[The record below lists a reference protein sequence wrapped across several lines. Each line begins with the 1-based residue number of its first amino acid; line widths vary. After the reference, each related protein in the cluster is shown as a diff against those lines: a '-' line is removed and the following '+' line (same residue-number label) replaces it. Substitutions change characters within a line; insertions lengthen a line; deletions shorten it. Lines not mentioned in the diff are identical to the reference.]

1 MNTTNSFQMVA
12 KTMAELEDVLAEE
25 LIELGA
31 QNVET
36 GTRMVSFTGDNALL
50 YKANLHC
57 RTALRI
63 LKPIHT
69 FVANNADEVYEEIKK
84 MDWEQYL
91 SLDKTFSIDAVVFS
105 HIFRHSKFV
114 SYRVKDGIADFF
126 SEKYGKRPSVSITNP
141 DLVFNI
147 HIAHN
152 KCTLSLDSSG
162 ESLHKRGYRIA
173 ETDAPLNEVLAAGMI
188 LKSGWRGECNFIDP
202 MCGSGTLLI
211 EAAMI
216 ALNIPPGI
224 HREGFAFEKWPD
236 FDSDLF
242 SDIYNDDSGAKTFNH
257 KVIGSDIS
265 GQAISIAEKNVK
277 NAGLKNEITLEVK
290 PFQKYVEAPQPAGVL
305 MVNPPYGERIRIDDI
320 EALYNMIGERL
331 KHVFTGYQ
339 AFVLSNKKENFD
351 AVGLKPAQRF
361 FLFNGALEVEMRK
374 FEIFAGRRDDRS
386 SDEVSTRR
394 YDRDSRAVGE
404 NQREFKQ
411 DFGPRG
417 GDRGDRPRENRD
429 RGGYRD
435 RDGGG
440 SSDRGGDRGGDR
452 GADRGGYRES
462 DNRQSADRPDR
473 SDRGGYGNRDAGRAP
488 DRGGYRDRDASQSS
502 DRGGYR
508 DRRDSNQSSDR
519 GGYREGNRGD
529 NRGGFREKDSRSY
542 GGDRPRGGDS
552 DRPKREYKP
561 YDRKNAVF
569 DPLTNRPVF
578 VKKDP
583 DDEQQRDPIDF
594 KKRKSE
600 NSSEAPGAERR
611 VNKVFIARKR
621 PVKRD
626 DVDTDLNKDNNS
638 DKE

>member
-36 GTRMVSFTGDNALL
+36 GTRMVSFTGDNTLL

-84 MDWEQYL
+84 INWDEYL

-114 SYRVKDGIADFF
+114 SYRVKDGIVDYF
-126 SEKYGKRPSVSITNP
+126 SERYEKRPSVSVTNP

-173 ETDAPLNEVLAAGMI
+173 ETDAPLNEVLAAGMV
-188 LKSGWRGECNFIDP
+188 LKSGWRGESNFIDP

-236 FDSDLF
+236 FDKDLF
-242 SDIYNDDSGAKTFNH
+242 SDIYNDDSEAKTFDY
-257 KVIGSDIS
+257 KIIGTDIS

-277 NAGLKNEITLEVK
+277 NAGLKNEISLEVK
-290 PFQKYVEAPQPAGVL
+290 PFQQYTQAPQPAGVL
-305 MVNPPYGERIRIDDI
+305 MMNPPYGERIRIDDI

-331 KHVFTGYQ
+331 KHVFTGYD
-339 AFVLSNKKENFD
+339 AYVLSYKKENFD
-351 AVGLKPAQRF
+351 AVGLKPAKRF

-374 FEIFAGRRDDRS
+374 FEIFAGKRDDRS

-394 YDRDSRAVGE
+394 YDRDSRPVGE
-404 NQREFKQ
+404 NKREFKQ

-417 GDRGDRPRENRD
+417 ADRPRDNRD
-429 RGGYRD
+429 RGSFREREGGDRGGFRGKDSRQSSDRGQSQDRGGFRD
-435 RDGGG
+435 RDGGR
-440 SSDRGGDRGGDR
+440 SSDRGG
-452 GADRGGYRES
+452 YS
-462 DNRQSADRPDR
+462 
-473 SDRGGYGNRDAGRAP
+473 RDASRSS
-488 DRGGYRDRDASQSS
+488 DRGGYRDRDAS
-502 DRGGYR
+502 RG
-508 DRRDSNQSSDR
+508 
-519 GGYREGNRGD
+519 EE
-529 NRGGFREKDSRSY
+529 RGGFRERGKDF
-542 GGDRPRGGDS
+542 GGDRPRGGNRE
-552 DRPKREYKP
+552 DRPQRDHRPIDRSKIV
-561 YDRKNAVF
+561 YDDV
-569 DPLTNRPVF
+569 TNRPVF
-578 VKKDP
+578 VKKDS
-583 DDEQQRDPIDF
+583 DDHRPRREPVDF

-600 NSSEAPGAERR
+600 NSSEVPGAERR

-621 PVKRD
+621 PTKSKD
-626 DVDTDLNKDNNS
+626 LDTDTNTETNS

>member
-1 MNTTNSFQMVA
+1 MNTINNFQMVA

-31 QNVET
+31 QNVEI
-36 GTRMVSFTGDNALL
+36 GTRMVTFTGDNALL

-57 RTALRI
+57 RTAVRI

-84 MDWEQYL
+84 INWDDYL
-91 SLDKTFSIDAVVFS
+91 ALDKTFSIDAVVFS

-114 SYRVKDGIADFF
+114 AYRVKDGIVDYF
-126 SEKYGKRPSVSITNP
+126 SERYEKRPSVSITNP

-224 HREGFAFEKWPD
+224 HRDSFAFEKWND
-236 FDSDLF
+236 FDKDLF
-242 SDIYNDDSGAKTFNH
+242 SDVYNDDSGAKTFDH
-257 KVIGSDIS
+257 KIIGTDIS

-277 NAGLKNEITLEVK
+277 NAGLKNVISLEIK
-290 PFQKYVEAPQPAGVL
+290 PFQQYTEAPQPAGVL
-305 MVNPPYGERIRIDDI
+305 MMNPPYGERIKIDDI

-331 KHVFTGYQ
+331 KHVFSGYD
-339 AFVLSNKKENFD
+339 AYVLSYKKENFD
-351 AVGLKPAQRF
+351 AVGLKPAKRF
-361 FLFNGALEVEMRK
+361 FLFNGPLECEMRK
-374 FEIFAGRRDDRS
+374 FEIFAGKRDDRS
-386 SDEVSTRR
+386 KDETSTRR
-394 YDRDSRAVGE
+394 YDRDSRPVGE
-404 NQREFKQ
+404 NKREFKQ

-417 GDRGDRPRENRD
+417 GDRNRGD
-429 RGGYRD
+429 G
-435 RDGGG
+435 
-440 SSDRGGDRGGDR
+440 
-452 GADRGGYRES
+452 DRGGYRER
-462 DNRQSADRPDR
+462 DGGQ
-473 SDRGGYGNRDAGRAP
+473 DRGSKERDGGQDRNRFSRERDGA
-488 DRGGYRDRDASQSS
+488 RGHERGGSRERDGVRGEVRGYRDRDRVFNKDKGSFG
-502 DRGGYR
+502 DRPAAGDRVR
-508 DRRDSNQSSDR
+508 DRSWD
-519 GGYREGNRGD
+519 
-529 NRGGFREKDSRSY
+529 KDKSV
-542 GGDRPRGGDS
+542 GEDRPRGGD
-552 DRPKREYKP
+552 REAPQREYKP
-561 YDRKNAVF
+561 YDRKKVMF
-569 DPLTNRPVF
+569 DDQTNRPVF
-578 VKKDP
+578 RKKDTE
-583 DDEQQRDPIDF
+583 DDQPKREPVDF
-594 KKRKSE
+594 KKRKAE

-621 PVKRD
+621 PTKSND
-626 DVDTDLNKDNNS
+626 SDTVSDN
-638 DKE
+638 E